1 MSLRPGHWSLL
12 IALWVLQLPGLD
24 GQELSLNLHRD
35 GQLGSFEDSFGKYKS
50 SAVVHG
56 RNSSLSIPFLC

>member
-1 MSLRPGHWSLL
+1 MDSDSKQGYKPPPEF
-12 IALWVLQLPGLD
+12 QLPGLD

-35 GQLGSFEDSFGKYKS
+35 GQLGSFEDSSGKYKS